1 MQMTKRIIRL
11 LIEAVAVVVLLLLD
25 QITKIWAV
33 ATLKSGEVIE
43 LIPGA
48 LELNY
53 LENKG
58 AAFGIMQNRQ
68 SFFVI
73 AGAIILFFVIF
84 FLFIMP
90 QKKKYFALNVILVMT
105 AAGAIGNM
113 IDRIRLN
120 YVIDFI
126 YIRLI
131 NFPVFNVADMYVSIS
146 TVVLCFLILFYYK
159 EEDLAVFVPK
169 KKDKSI

>member
-1 MQMTKRIIRL
+1 MTKRIIRFMIEMIAVIG
-11 LIEAVAVVVLLLLD
+11 LIMLD
-25 QITKIWAV
+25 QFTKIWAV
-33 ATLKSGEVIE
+33 ASLKGGNVIE
-43 LIPGA
+43 LIPRV

-73 AGAIILFFVIF
+73 AGALILFFVIF
-84 FLFIMP
+84 FLFVMP
-90 QKKKYFALNVILVMT
+90 QKKKYFALNVILVLI
-105 AAGAIGNM
+105 ASGAIGNM
-113 IDRIRLN
+113 IDRIKLN

-131 NFPVFNVADMYVSIS
+131 DFPVFNIADMYVSIS
-146 TVVLCFLILFYYK
+146 TVVLCILILFYYK
-159 EEDLAVFVPK
+159 EEDLAVFIPK